1 MYDVIVAGL
10 GAVGSAAAWQCA
22 RAGMRVLGL
31 DRFRPPHD
39 LASHHGGSRVIRE
52 TAFEHPRYVPL
63 VRRAYEL
70 WDELGAENQKRDLLI
85 PTGALYFG
93 APAASVVTGSRA
105 SAKEHGVPCEE
116 LTADEITRRW
126 PVFEPAPGSVGLLER
141 RAGILR
147 PESCVQAMLGAARG
161 AGAHVRLD
169 EPMLRFGAD
178 ENGAW
183 VETRRGRETGAHLIV
198 ATGAWMKPVL
208 NELGVKAWVERV
220 VQHWFKPLKEE
231 TGLLPAEMPIYLW
244 QGADGVILYG
254 FPVVDGVLKCS
265 VHHRGQYVTVD
276 DVVRE
281 VSKIEVEEVRGR
293 LARLIPRAA
302 GQHVRSAV
310 CLYTNTPDG
319 DFLIDRHPGHSRVLV
334 ASACSG
340 IGFKFAPAVG
350 EILSDLA
357 AGKTPRFDLAPFS
370 FARFLTK

>member
-93 APAASVVTGSRA
+93 DPKASVVTGSRA
-105 SAKEHGVPCEE
+105 SAQEHGVPCEE
-116 LTADEITRRW
+116 LGGEAIALRW
-126 PVFEPAPGSVGLLER
+126 PSFEPGKGAVGVFER

-147 PESCVQAMLGAARG
+147 AEACMQATLGAARG
-161 AGAHVRLD
+161 HGAHLRFD
-169 EPMLRFGAD
+169 EPLLRWGAD
-178 ENGAW
+178 EHSAW
-183 VETRRGRETGAHLIV
+183 VETRRGRETGAHLIL

-220 VQHWFKPLKEE
+220 VQHWFKPKDE
-231 TGLLPAEMPIYLW
+231 TGLTPETMPIYLW
-244 QGADGVILYG
+244 EGADGVILYG
-254 FPVVDGVLKCS
+254 FPLVDGLLKCA
-265 VHHRGQYVTVD
+265 VHHRGADVTVD

-281 VSKIEVEEVRGR
+281 VEKSEVEAVRVR
-293 LARLIPRAA
+293 LARLIPRAV

-319 DFLIDRHPGHSRVLV
+319 DFLIDRHPRYPRVPV

-357 AGKTPRFDLAPFS
+357 ASRPPRFDLAPFS
-370 FARFLTK
+370 FARFS